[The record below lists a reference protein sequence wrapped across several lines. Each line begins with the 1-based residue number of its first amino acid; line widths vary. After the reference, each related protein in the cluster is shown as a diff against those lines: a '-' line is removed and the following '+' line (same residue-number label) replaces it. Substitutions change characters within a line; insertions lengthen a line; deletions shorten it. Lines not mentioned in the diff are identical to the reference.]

1 MRILL
6 EDVFKK
12 LVSFLNKEKFE
23 YIIIGGIAAGILG
36 EPRVTGDIDVDILL
50 DKNNIAE
57 FLNKAKR
64 AGFKIDKQKCIKR
77 AKETGIFQ
85 INYGD
90 FHIDF
95 IIVSIDLEREAIK
108 RRKIIKLY
116 NLKAFFP
123 TGEDFILLKIIP
135 ARPQDLIDAEK
146 VIIRQGEKLDIEYL
160 KSWARKLSDEAEDTR
175 IYNELQR
182 LFALK

>member
-1 MRILL
+1 MKILL

-36 EPRVTGDIDVDILL
+36 EPRITADVDVDILL
-50 DKNNIAE
+50 DKNNISE
-57 FLNKAKR
+57 FLKKAKR
-64 AGFKIDKQKCIKR
+64 AGFKINKQKCIKR
-77 AKETGIFQ
+77 AEETGIFQ

-108 RRKIIKLY
+108 RRNVIKLY

-123 TGEDFILLKIIP
+123 TVEDFILLKIIP

-146 VIIRQGEKLDIEYL
+146 VIIRHGEKLDIEYL
-160 KSWARKLSDEAEDTR
+160 KSWAQKLSDEVEDTR
-175 IYNELQR
+175 IYNELQK
-182 LFALK
+182 LLALE